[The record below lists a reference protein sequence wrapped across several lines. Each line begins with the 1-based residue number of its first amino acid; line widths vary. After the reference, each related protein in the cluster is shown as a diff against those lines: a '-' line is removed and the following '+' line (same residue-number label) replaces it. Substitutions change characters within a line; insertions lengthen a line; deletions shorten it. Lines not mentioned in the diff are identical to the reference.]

1 MKKVTMQSIADTLG
15 ITKMSVSKCFQNSS
29 DISPELSKKILETA
43 DTMGYIYRRAIQY
56 KIIILLAERFLDP
69 SDKFYSGIIQRL
81 NQMAD
86 DFQMEFTLSIVKHV
100 DDEGGRISNEIMH
113 YDGIVLLGQISRG
126 YVDAIALSGVP
137 TICIDFQYR
146 KMQLDAVVSNSYS
159 ASYHI
164 TSYLIEHGHR
174 KIAFVG
180 NLNATNSINDRYLG
194 YCKALMEANI
204 DRSDDYRLDDMDEE
218 GKHIDIRLPKQ
229 LPTAFVCNNDY
240 CAYLLIK
247 QLQICGHSVP
257 GEISVVGFD
266 DVLYATVS
274 NPEITTM
281 RVPIESMASRA
292 VKQLAKRLKEPGR
305 AVSVSN
311 IECCMIER
319 SSVGDY
325 ISGE

>member
-1 MKKVTMQSIADTLG
+1 MKKVTMQSIANELG

-29 DISPELSKKILETA
+29 DISAELSRKIMETA
-43 DTMGYIYRRAIQY
+43 DAMGYVYKKATQY

-81 NQMAD
+81 NQMAED
-86 DFQMEFTLSIVKHV
+86 YQMEFSLSIVKHA
-100 DDEGGRISNEIMH
+100 DDENGRISNEIGH
-113 YDGIVLLGQISRG
+113 YDGVVLLGQVSRG
-126 YVDAIALSGVP
+126 YVEAIRQFNIPA
-137 TICIDFQYR
+137 ICIDFQYR
-146 KMQLDAVVSNSYS
+146 NMELDAVVSNSYS

-164 TSYLIEHGHR
+164 TSYLLEHGHR
-174 KIAFVG
+174 RVAFVG
-180 NLNATNSINDRYLG
+180 NLNSTNSINDRYLG
-194 YCKALMEANI
+194 YCKALMEARIENPK
-204 DRSDDYRLDDMDEE
+204 DYRLDDMDEQ
-218 GKHIDIRLPKQ
+218 GNHIEISLPKE

-247 QLQICGHSVP
+247 QLQMKGYQVP
-257 GEISVVGFD
+257 EDVSVVGFD
-266 DVLYATVS
+266 DVLYAAVS

-292 VKQLAKRLKEPGR
+292 VKQLAKRLKEPER

-319 SSVGDY
+319 ASVADAK
-325 ISGE
+325 